1 MRKKEVT
8 MRALIVDDEAPARAR
23 LSRMLSELK
32 DLKVVGEASNGVE
45 ALQAAEKLNPDV
57 VFLDIEMPEL
67 NGLEVARTW
76 AGEGPAVIFVT
87 AYSEHA
93 LRAFEVSA
101 MDYLVKPVVPERLV
115 EAIQKVR
122 KRRSAKPTD
131 QLKTLLEKWEK
142 DRVPNRMAVKCGTKY
157 RVFDP
162 AQISAV
168 VARDHY
174 SVILVEGQEL
184 LADDSLETLA
194 KRLDVDRFLRI
205 HRSAIINLDFLKE
218 LEHEGDRK
226 YLAVLSDP
234 LKTKLPVS
242 RERLE
247 DLRKILGLD

>member
-1 MRKKEVT
+1 
-8 MRALIVDDEAPARAR
+8 MRALIVDDEAPARSR
-23 LSRMLSELK
+23 LARMLGELK
-32 DLKVVGEASNGVE
+32 ELKVVGEASNGVE
-45 ALQAAEKLNPDV
+45 ALQMAEKLQPEI

-76 AGEGPAVIFVT
+76 GAEGPAVVFVT

-93 LRAFEVSA
+93 LKAFELSA
-101 MDYLVKPVVPERLV
+101 ADYLVKPVAPERLKAAV
-115 EAIQKVR
+115 EKVR
-122 KRRSAKPTD
+122 KRKSPRSLD
-131 QLKTLLEKWEK
+131 QLQGLLEKWEK
-142 DRVPNRMAVKCGTKY
+142 GQTPKRMAVKTGSKY

-162 AQISAV
+162 SNISAV

-174 SVILVEGQEL
+174 AILLVEGQEL
-184 LADDSLETLA
+184 LADDSLDTLE
-194 KRLDVDRFLRI
+194 KRLDSGKFLRI
-205 HRSAIINLDFLKE
+205 HRSAIVNLDFLKE

-247 DLRKILGLD
+247 DLRKILGLE